1 MRIIIYSINILFL
14 SLIFLGCSLQTTVPA
29 SSKYMLNAKV
39 EVSATAESRFKEK
52 VLRVGQ
58 MESSALLG
66 GRSIYYEVE
75 NGRSY
80 SYTKARWLESVPQ
93 QLSNLIMVSLTKT
106 EIFKDV
112 VPFRSLAKND
122 LILETSLYTFAQTI
136 HKDGNST
143 LNVAMKVRL
152 VEQYSRKIIAN
163 RLFELKKEGVKGDS
177 EGATNGYQEL
187 SEQLL
192 TEINSWLE
200 ESCAL

>member
-29 SSKYMLNAKV
+29 SSKYMLNGNV
-39 EVSATAESRFKEK
+39 EVKAIAESRYKDK
-52 VLRVGQ
+52 VLRVGR
-58 MESSALLG
+58 MESSALLA

-93 QLSNLIMVSLTKT
+93 QLTNLIMISLTKT

-122 LILETSLYTFAQTI
+122 LILETSLYTFTQTI
-136 HKDGNST
+136 HEDGSST
-143 LNVAMKVRL
+143 LNVAMKIRL

-163 RLFELKKEGVKGDS
+163 RLFELKKESVKGDS
-177 EGATNGYQEL
+177 VGATEGYQKL

-192 TEINSWLE
+192 SEINSWLE
-200 ESCAL
+200 ESCRL

>member
-29 SSKYMLNAKV
+29 SSKYMLNTNI
-39 EVSATAESRFKEK
+39 EISATEESRYKEK

-93 QLSNLIMVSLTKT
+93 QLTNLIMISLTKT

-112 VPFRSLAKND
+112 IPYRSLAKND
-122 LILETSLYTFAQTI
+122 LILETSLYTFTQTI
-136 HKDGNST
+136 HEDGNST
-143 LNVAMKVRL
+143 LKVAMKVRL
-152 VEQYSRKIIAN
+152 VEQYNRKIIAN
-163 RLFELKKEGVKGDS
+163 RLFELKKEGVKSNS
-177 EGATNGYQEL
+177 EGATDGYLEL
-187 SEQLL
+187 SEELL
-192 TEINSWLE
+192 REINSWLK
-200 ESCAL
+200 ESCKP

>member
-1 MRIIIYSINILFL
+1 MRIFIYSINILFL

-29 SSKYMLNAKV
+29 SSKYTLNAKV
-39 EVSATAESRFKEK
+39 EVKATTESRFKEK

-93 QLSNLIMVSLTKT
+93 QLSNLIMISVTKT

-112 VPFRSLAKND
+112 IPFRSLAKND
-122 LILETSLYTFAQTI
+122 LILETSLYTFTQTI
-136 HKDGNST
+136 HEDGSST

-163 RLFELKKEGVKGDS
+163 KLFELKKEGVSGDS
-177 EGATNGYQEL
+177 EGATNGYNEL
-187 SEQLL
+187 SAQLVL
-192 TEINSWLE
+192 EINSWLQ
-200 ESCAL
+200 ESCAP

>member
-1 MRIIIYSINILFL
+1 MRIFIYSINILFL

-29 SSKYMLNAKV
+29 SSKYMLSANV
-39 EVSATAESRFKEK
+39 EVKAIAESRFKDK
-52 VLRVGQ
+52 VLRVGR

-80 SYTKARWLESVPQ
+80 MYTKARWLESVPQ
-93 QLSNLIMVSLTKT
+93 QLSNLIMISLTKT

-122 LILETSLYTFAQTI
+122 LILETSLYTFTQTI
-136 HKDGNST
+136 HEDGSAT

-177 EGATNGYQEL
+177 VGATDGYQEL

-192 TEINSWLE
+192 SEINSWLE
-200 ESCAL
+200 ESAVK